1 MWLPDKLY
9 ELMPYIYGILGI
21 FTLYKFDTAIGYASG
36 VLLLITAGLVWV
48 MRRDY
53 RRIDAKYRDSKQ

>member
-1 MWLPDKLY
+1 
-9 ELMPYIYGILGI
+9 MPYIYGILGI